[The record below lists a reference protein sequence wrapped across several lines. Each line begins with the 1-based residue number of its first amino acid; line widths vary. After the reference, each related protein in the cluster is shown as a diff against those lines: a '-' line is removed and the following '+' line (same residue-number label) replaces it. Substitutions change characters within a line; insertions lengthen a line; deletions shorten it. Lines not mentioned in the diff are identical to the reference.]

1 MSWSHYKDLIVWQK
15 SMDLVEEVYRLLKD
29 LPVEERFALTDQ
41 MRRAVISIPS
51 NIAEGH
57 GRQTEKEFKQF
68 LSISKGSASE
78 IETQLLICERL
89 GYLTESQIAKA
100 LSLCQEIRKMLMKL
114 IQTFQFNSES
124 TQK

>member
-114 IQTFQFNSES
+114 IQTFQFNSEA